1 MVTPPEDGIS
11 DSFVAAVAPLSAIEA
26 DLLVVTVFGFT
37 AFFLP
42 TDGFLFKKLFWNPN
56 EEDFGLEVRAWV
68 GVPVP
73 VPLPLPSGFAGF
85 LRPSFCL
92 WDSSSSINANSSSR
106 LEIRSYSS
114 SDTFVVVVV
123 VRGGSKG
130 ASSGSALLS

>member
-92 WDSSSSINANSSSR
+92 WDSSSSINAFSISRWSFFPNRTFGGNEFTNSR
-106 LEIRSYSS
+106 A
-114 SDTFVVVVV
+114 V
-123 VRGGSKG
+123 GGFRMTTS
-130 ASSGSALLS
+130 